1 MNEAKGDTRCWY
13 ADNTYAQFQ
22 KWICGANAHKLW
34 WRRWLVVGVVVE
46 HFFGVT
52 WNNVYE
58 NDSHDATVISHTFL
72 SYLIYTTTA
81 KKCTRGDV
89 SAAVPD
95 LRWCLFV
102 YYRRADCWTI
112 SLATDDDD
120 DDILNRKVR
129 KTSRTCLHH
138 LVRGIDIDFQSL
150 GISRTFHRTSQLLSN
165 ECVIRYIIVLARQTG
180 PKEERIFSSFS
191 SLLDFTVYTSLDSSF
206 VYTHRYFSSS
216 SETSGGEVLSMFN
229 LKRRRNALNIWCV

>member
-1 MNEAKGDTRCWY
+1 MRRKSHGGPESSSSSPSSTRTRIHMRLWASWGKWKCRMCQISSSSSVFCEWSKGDTRCWY
-13 ADNTYAQFQ
+13 DDNTYAQFT
-22 KWICGANAHKLW
+22 KWICGANSHKLW
-34 WRRWLVVGVVVE
+34 WRRWRVVGVVVE

-52 WNNVYE
+52 WKNVYK

-81 KKCTRGDV
+81 KVCTRGDV

-120 DDILNRKVR
+120 DDIFNRNVR
-129 KTSRTCLHH
+129 KTSYTRLHH

-150 GISRTFHRTSQLLSN
+150 GISRIFLRTSQ
-165 ECVIRYIIVLARQTG
+165 
-180 PKEERIFSSFS
+180 
-191 SLLDFTVYTSLDSSF
+191 
-206 VYTHRYFSSS
+206 
-216 SETSGGEVLSMFN
+216 
-229 LKRRRNALNIWCV
+229 